1 MDGRIVHICQLSDR
15 DVRAWRDLA
24 EHAIEPNPLFEAE
37 CLIPAA
43 HNLPNGEQISLVIA
57 EDEGRFLGCF
67 PVLRVGGDTKPS
79 SSWAGVRRPAFTTQV
94 RRLRYDGTP
103 LIRGERG
110 VEAATALLSA
120 LTDQA
125 HTRDAG
131 ILVLEALDTDGPVSS
146 YFRSAAKNLG
156 LPLYAYRTWE
166 RPIVRRRDE
175 LTYRNSY
182 EGKSDRKLAKLRRQL
197 GDKLGGDVQFV
208 DRSAD
213 ASAVDQ
219 LIAIEAAGYKTTK
232 GVAMASHPGEP
243 EWFAEMC
250 AQFRETGR
258 VLLYSMQV
266 GDSVVAMILMLRAG
280 EGLFGLQTVYD
291 EGYSKFSPGIQLE
304 LEVIDRFHNETDAKW
319 LDSCTFAG
327 NETLLQLYPDRREVS
342 TMLVAVGGLV
352 DRSLLRFS
360 VAGQNVLGVDSRFR
374 LRHPRLCGALDW
386 VLSKCVLP
394 HKIVE

>member
-1 MDGRIVHICQLSDR
+1 MDGRIVPICQLSDR

-213 ASAVDQ
+213 ASAVEE
-219 LIAIEAAGYKTTK
+219 LIAMEAAGYKLEN
-232 GVAMASHPGEP
+232 GVALVSHPGEP
-243 EWFAEMC
+243 EWFREMC
-250 AQFRETGR
+250 AHFRESGR
-258 VLLYSMQV
+258 LLVYSLQV
-266 GDSVVAMILMLRAG
+266 GDSVVAMDLSLRAG
-280 EGLFGLQTVYD
+280 EGLFGLLGAYD
-291 EGYSKFSPGIQLE
+291 EDYSRFAPGIQLWF
-304 LEVIDRFHNETDAKW
+304 EVIERFHNETDARW
-319 LDSCTFAG
+319 LDSCTYAG
-327 NETLLQLYPDRREVS
+327 NETLLRLLPDRRTVS
-342 TMLVAVGGLV
+342 TVLVAVGGPLA
-352 DRSLLRFS
+352 RW
-360 VAGQNVLGVDSRFR
+360 RFR
-374 LRHPRLCGALDW
+374 LYATALDAFGVGSTFRSRHPRACGALDR
-386 VLSKCVLP
+386 VLVKLGLLSF
-394 HKIVE
+394 